1 MSNEK
6 PKAEPTIRMSTRPQ
20 AGNKRNENLNHLL
33 NFTLPPRSQPL
44 LQNVPRRS
52 RKPNNVYYNPEK
64 FLNAQYRFVMKPS
77 GDYTVHFA
85 DPDIFFQ
92 WEDILQI
99 LVPRSSAFA
108 SAGTAAEGVTTCP
121 ICLSPPTA
129 PRMTK
134 CGHVYCFPCIL
145 HYLQV
150 GDNAKWSRCPI
161 CFDSVNEKQLK
172 CVRWVDPV
180 ETHPTLVAPLED
192 SSTNMNI
199 QMDSN
204 QETANSSSNQRT
216 IHLRLMYRPQLTTLA
231 LPRSVTWPSS
241 AVPPHQAPWHFA
253 PDASVFAR
261 FMLATPDLIVKQ
273 LEEELVALEVERVML
288 ASYDTQ
294 SSNANVIGVKAAT
307 KPSSEDLGVMFVR
320 AAEERVKLLI
330 QKARA
335 LDTEWLQ
342 AAVKRAERDIAAAER
357 LGARAQQTVANA
369 IAASNNDPPPTDPRD
384 VSTSPDVPTP
394 GPTPVLA
401 NGKPRRRN
409 VNPPSRDATPPTY
422 HFYQSSTGQPVF
434 LHPLD
439 IRILLARFHTYD
451 AFPLEL
457 TLPIESLDIGSV
469 NNDLRRR
476 CKYLSHLPEGGE
488 VVFAQVNVRGV
499 VGEEAWREGGWEG
512 LVERRRKEREGRHRR
527 EERDRVRAEE
537 KEREQARILGAY
549 GPPGQRGG
557 GAAGIG
563 EDVPDPEFFSPV
575 PAPVPVAD
583 VDPEAEAES
592 SELQAPSQ
600 PPAWGPRSFASALHS
615 APSGAPRRQAP
626 TIRDEDAWEVDMAWH
641 DLEEQHARNATA
653 GGGAGGKKGRK
664 KLVLMGGGPGRR
676 R

>member
-1 MSNEK
+1 
-6 PKAEPTIRMSTRPQ
+6 MSTRPQ
-20 AGNKRNENLNHLL
+20 PGNKRTESLNHLL

-64 FLNAQYRFVMKPS
+64 FLNAQYRFVMKPT

-92 WEDILQI
+92 WEDIMQI

-150 GDNAKWSRCPI
+150 GENTKWSRCPI

-180 ETHPTLVAPLED
+180 ETHPTRAMAQEN
-192 SSTNMNI
+192 SSTRT
-199 QMDSN
+199 DGS
-204 QETANSSSNQRT
+204 QETPDSSSNQRM

-231 LPRSVTWPSS
+231 LPRSATWPSS
-241 AVPPHQAPWHFA
+241 ALPPHQAPWHFA
-253 PDASVFAR
+253 PDASAFAR
-261 FMLATPDLIVKQ
+261 FVLATPDLIVKQ

-288 ASYDTQ
+288 ASYDTD
-294 SSNANVIGVKAAT
+294 SSNANVIGTKAAT
-307 KPSSEDLGVMFVR
+307 KPSSESLGVAFVR
-320 AAEERVKLLI
+320 AAEGRVKV
-330 QKARA
+330 QVDKARA

-342 AAVKRAERDIAAAER
+342 TSVKRAERDIAAAER
-357 LGARAQQTVANA
+357 LGARVQQTVTHATTV
-369 IAASNNDPPPTDPRD
+369 SNDYSSPTDPRD
-384 VSTSPDVPTP
+384 VGSNADATIPDPIP
-394 GPTPVLA
+394 ASA

-409 VNPPSRDATPPTY
+409 VNPPSREGTPPTY

-439 IRILLARFHTYD
+439 IRILLARFQTYD

-457 TLPIESLDIGSV
+457 TVPIESLDVGSV

-476 CKYLSHLPEGGE
+476 CKYLGHLPEGGD
-488 VVFAQVNVRGV
+488 VVFAQVNVRSV

-512 LVERRRKEREGRHRR
+512 LVERRRKEREGRHRK

-537 KEREQARILGAY
+537 KEREKARILGAY

-563 EDVPDPEFFSPV
+563 EDVPDPEFF
-575 PAPVPVAD
+575 APVPVP
-583 VDPEAEAES
+583 VTEEPPEAES
-592 SELQAPSQ
+592 SESPAPSQ
-600 PPAWGPRSFASALHS
+600 PPAWGARTFASALHS

-626 TIRDEDAWEVDMAWH
+626 AIRDEDAWEVDMAWH
-641 DLEEQHARNATA
+641 DLEEQHARNATT

>member
-1 MSNEK
+1 
-6 PKAEPTIRMSTRPQ
+6 
-20 AGNKRNENLNHLL
+20 
-33 NFTLPPRSQPL
+33 
-44 LQNVPRRS
+44 
-52 RKPNNVYYNPEK
+52 
-64 FLNAQYRFVMKPS
+64 MKPT

-108 SAGTAAEGVTTCP
+108 SAGTTAEGVTTCP

-145 HYLQV
+145 HYLQI
-150 GDNAKWSRCPI
+150 GDNTKWSRCPI

-172 CVRWVDPV
+172 CVRWVDPA
-180 ETHPTLVAPLED
+180 ETHPTPLAPQEVQSND
-192 SSTNMNI
+192 ERQRTSSQEI
-199 QMDSN
+199 QI
-204 QETANSSSNQRT
+204 SSSKQRM

-231 LPRSVTWPSS
+231 LPRSATWPSS
-241 AVPPHQAPWHFA
+241 AVPPHQAPWHFV
-253 PDASVFAR
+253 PDASSFAR
-261 FMLATPDLIVKQ
+261 FMLATPNLIVKQ

-294 SSNANVIGVKAAT
+294 SSTSNVIGSKAAA
-307 KPSSEDLGVMFVR
+307 KPSSEGLGVVFVR
-320 AAEERVKLLI
+320 AAEERVKLQI
-330 QKARA
+330 ERARVS
-335 LDTEWLQ
+335 DTEWLQ
-342 AAVKRAERDIAAAER
+342 AAVKRSERDIVAAER
-357 LGARAQQTVANA
+357 SAARTLQTTTTVLE
-369 IAASNNDPPPTDPRD
+369 DGLLPTDPRAVIASAD
-384 VSTSPDVPTP
+384 TVTPDPTSAP
-394 GPTPVLA
+394 G
-401 NGKPRRRN
+401 NGKSRRRN
-409 VNPPSRDATPPTY
+409 VNPPPRDATPPTY

-469 NNDLRRR
+469 NHDLRRR

-488 VVFAQVNVRGV
+488 VVFAQVNVRDV
-499 VGEEAWREGGWEG
+499 VGEDAWREGGWEA
-512 LVERRRKEREGRHRR
+512 LVERRRKERENRHRK
-527 EERDRVRAEE
+527 EERDRVRGE
-537 KEREQARILGAY
+537 EREREKARLLGAY
-549 GPPGQRGG
+549 GPSNEGGG
-557 GAAGIG
+557 GASGVG
-563 EDVPDPEFFSPV
+563 DDVPDPEFFTSV
-575 PAPVPVAD
+575 PVPVVD
-583 VDPEAEAES
+583 VHPVAEASES
-592 SELQAPSQ
+592 QTPSQ
-600 PPAWGPRSFASALHS
+600 LPAWGPRSFASALHS
-615 APSGAPRRQAP
+615 APTGTPRRQAP
-626 TIRDEDAWEVDMAWH
+626 AVRDEDTWEVDMAWH

>member
-6 PKAEPTIRMSTRPQ
+6 PKAEPIIRMSTRPQ
-20 AGNKRNENLNHLL
+20 AGNKRTESLNHLL

-44 LQNVPRRS
+44 LQNVPRRG

-64 FLNAQYRFVMKPS
+64 FLNAQYRFVMKPT

-121 ICLSPPTA
+121 ICLSPPAA

-145 HYLQV
+145 HYLQM

-180 ETHPTLVAPLED
+180 ETHPTPAAPGED
-192 SSTNMNI
+192 SSTT
-199 QMDSN
+199 SN
-204 QETANSSSNQRT
+204 HQVDNNQGTLNSSSNQRM

-231 LPRSVTWPSS
+231 LPRSATWPSP
-241 AVPPHQAPWHFA
+241 AIPPHQAPWHFA
-253 PDASVFAR
+253 PDASAFAR
-261 FMLATPDLIVKQ
+261 FVLATPDLIIKQ

-288 ASYDTQ
+288 ASYDAQ
-294 SSNANVIGVKAAT
+294 SSNANVIGAKAAT
-307 KPSSEDLGVMFVR
+307 KPSSEGLGVMFVR
-320 AAEERVKLLI
+320 AAEDRVKLQI
-330 QKARA
+330 QQARA

-342 AAVKRAERDIAAAER
+342 AAVRRAERDMAAAER
-357 LGARAQQTVANA
+357 LGPRAQQAVTS
-369 IAASNNDPPPTDPRD
+369 AATTSNETDPRV
-384 VSTSPDVPTP
+384 VSAKVDITSPD
-394 GPTPVLA
+394 PTPVSA

-409 VNPPSRDATPPTY
+409 
-422 HFYQSSTGQPVF
+422 SSTGQPVF

-469 NNDLRRR
+469 NQDLRRR

-488 VVFAQVNVRGV
+488 VVFAQVNVRSV

-512 LVERRRKEREGRHRR
+512 LVERRRKERESRHRK

-537 KEREQARILGAY
+537 KEREKARILGAY
-549 GPPGQRGG
+549 GPPGQRGDG
-557 GAAGIG
+557 PVGIG
-563 EDVPDPEFFSPV
+563 EDVPDPESF
-575 PAPVPVAD
+575 APVLAPVSVSDAH
-583 VDPEAEAES
+583 PETES
-592 SELQAPSQ
+592 SEPRVPSQ

-615 APSGAPRRQAP
+615 APSGTPRRQAP
-626 TIRDEDAWEVDMAWH
+626 AIRDEDAWEVDMAWH
-641 DLEEQHARNATA
+641 DLEEQHARNAS
-653 GGGAGGKKGRK
+653 GGGAAGGKKGRK

>member
-20 AGNKRNENLNHLL
+20 AGNKRTESLNHLL

-77 GDYTVHFA
+77 GDYTVHFV

-180 ETHPTLVAPLED
+180 ETHPTFVAPRED
-192 SSTNMNI
+192 STTSMNL

-204 QETANSSSNQRT
+204 QETTNSSSNQRM

-231 LPRSVTWPSS
+231 LPRSATWPSS
-241 AVPPHQAPWHFA
+241 AIPPHQAPWHFT

-294 SSNANVIGVKAAT
+294 SSNANVIGAKAAT

-320 AAEERVKLLI
+320 AAEERVRLLI
-330 QKARA
+330 QRART

-342 AAVKRAERDIAAAER
+342 AAVKRAERDIAVAER
-357 LGARAQQTVANA
+357 LGTQAQQNVANV
-369 IAASNNDPPPTDPRD
+369 IAALNNDSLPTDPRD
-384 VSTSPDVPTP
+384 ASTNSDVTTPGP
-394 GPTPVLA
+394 GPTPVSA

-527 EERDRVRAEE
+527 EERDRVKAEE

-575 PAPVPVAD
+575 PVPMAD
-583 VDPEAEAES
+583 VHPEAEAES
-592 SELQAPSQ
+592 SEPQAPSQ

-626 TIRDEDAWEVDMAWH
+626 AIREEDAWEVDMAWH

>member
-1 MSNEK
+1 
-6 PKAEPTIRMSTRPQ
+6 MSTRPQ
-20 AGNKRNENLNHLL
+20 AANKRTESLNHLL

-64 FLNAQYRFVMKPS
+64 FLNAQYRFVMSPT

-108 SAGTAAEGVTTCP
+108 SVGTAAEGVTTCP

-180 ETHPTLVAPLED
+180 ETHPTPATPRQD
-192 SSTNMNI
+192 SGATG
-199 QMDSN
+199 DSN
-204 QETANSSSNQRT
+204 QETLDSSSDQRM

-231 LPRSVTWPSS
+231 LPRSATWPSS
-241 AVPPHQAPWHFA
+241 AIPPHQAPWHFA
-253 PDASVFAR
+253 PDASFAR
-261 FMLATPDLIVKQ
+261 FVLATPDLIINQ
-273 LEEELVALEVERVML
+273 LEEELVSLEVERVML

-294 SSNANVIGVKAAT
+294 SNNANVIGTKATT
-307 KPSSEDLGVMFVR
+307 KPSSESLGVVFVR
-320 AAEERVKLLI
+320 AAEDRVKLQI
-330 QKARA
+330 QRARA

-342 AAVKRAERDIAAAER
+342 AAVKRAERDIAEAER
-357 LGARAQQTVANA
+357 SGARAQQTLTRAT
-369 IAASNNDPPPTDPRD
+369 AAPNDGDSPPTDPRD
-384 VSTSPDVPTP
+384 VNSNTEATTP
-394 GPTPVLA
+394 GPTPVPA

-409 VNPPSRDATPPTY
+409 VNPPSRDTTPPTY

-469 NNDLRRR
+469 NHDLRRR
-476 CKYLSHLPEGGE
+476 CKYLGHLPEGGE
-488 VVFAQVNVRGV
+488 VVFAQVNVRNV

-512 LVERRRKEREGRHRR
+512 LVERRRKEREGRHRK

-537 KEREQARILGAY
+537 KEREKARVMGAY

-557 GAAGIG
+557 GAAEIG

-575 PAPVPVAD
+575 PVPVAD
-583 VDPEAEAES
+583 VLTVAEPTEP
-592 SELQAPSQ
+592 QTPSQ

-626 TIRDEDAWEVDMAWH
+626 AVRDEDAWEVDMAWH
-641 DLEEQHARNATA
+641 DLEEQHARSATA

>member
-1 MSNEK
+1 
-6 PKAEPTIRMSTRPQ
+6 MSTRPQ
-20 AGNKRNENLNHLL
+20 AANKRTESLNHLL

-52 RKPNNVYYNPEK
+52 RKPNNVYYNSEK
-64 FLNAQYRFVMKPS
+64 FLNAQYRFVMNPT

-145 HYLQV
+145 HYLQL
-150 GDNAKWSRCPI
+150 GDNTKWSRCPI

-180 ETHPTLVAPLED
+180 ETHPTPAAPRED
-192 SSTNMNI
+192 PGTTAG
-199 QMDSN
+199 SN
-204 QETANSSSNQRT
+204 QGTPDTSSNQRM

-241 AVPPHQAPWHFA
+241 AIPPHQAPWHFA
-253 PDASVFAR
+253 PDASAFAR

-273 LEEELVALEVERVML
+273 LEEELVALEVECVML

-294 SSNANVIGVKAAT
+294 SSNANVIGTKAAT
-307 KPSSEDLGVMFVR
+307 KPSSESLGVVFVR
-320 AAEERVKLLI
+320 AAEERIKLRI
-330 QKARA
+330 EKARA

-342 AAVKRAERDIAAAER
+342 ATVKRAKGDIAAAER
-357 LGARAQQTVANA
+357 LGARAQQAATNA
-369 IAASNNDPPPTDPRD
+369 TAASNGDSPPTDPRD
-384 VSTSPDVPTP
+384 MNTNTDTAAP
-394 GPTPVLA
+394 GQTPVSA

-409 VNPPSRDATPPTY
+409 VNPPSRDTTPPTY

-469 NNDLRRR
+469 DNDLRRR

-488 VVFAQVNVRGV
+488 VVFAQVNVRSV

-512 LVERRRKEREGRHRR
+512 LVGRRRKEREGRHRK

-537 KEREQARILGAY
+537 NEREKARVLGAY

-575 PAPVPVAD
+575 PVPVPVPVAD
-583 VDPEAEAES
+583 MHPEAES
-592 SELQAPSQ
+592 SEQASSQ
-600 PPAWGPRSFASALHS
+600 PQAWGPRSFASALHS
-615 APSGAPRRQAP
+615 APSGAPRPQAP
-626 TIRDEDAWEVDMAWH
+626 AMRDEDAWEVDMAWH

-653 GGGAGGKKGRK
+653 GGGMGGKKGRK
-664 KLVLMGGGPGRR
+664 KLVLMGSGPGRR

>member
-6 PKAEPTIRMSTRPQ
+6 PKADSTIRMSTRPQ
-20 AGNKRNENLNHLL
+20 TGNKRTESLNHLL

-64 FLNAQYRFVMKPS
+64 FLNAQYRFVMKPT

-108 SAGTAAEGVTTCP
+108 SAGTTAEGVTTCP

-145 HYLQV
+145 HYLQL
-150 GDNAKWSRCPI
+150 GDNTKWSRCPI

-180 ETHPTLVAPLED
+180 ETHPTSLVPQDD
-192 SSTNMNI
+192 SGIEEGAQVDT
-199 QMDSN
+199 N
-204 QETANSSSNQRT
+204 QETQTSSSEQRT

-231 LPRSVTWPSS
+231 LPRSATWPSP
-241 AVPPHQAPWHFA
+241 AVPPHQAPWHFV
-253 PDASVFAR
+253 PDASAFAR
-261 FMLATPDLIVKQ
+261 FVLATPDLIVKQ

-294 SSNANVIGVKAAT
+294 SSTANVIGVKAAA
-307 KPSSEDLGVMFVR
+307 KPSSEGLGVVFVR
-320 AAEERVKLLI
+320 AAEERVKLQI
-330 QKARA
+330 EKARA
-335 LDTEWLQ
+335 SDTEWLQ
-342 AAVKRAERDIAAAER
+342 AAVKRAERDIASAER
-357 LGARAQQTVANA
+357 SATRATQTTTR
-369 IAASNNDPPPTDPRD
+369 PPEEHLLPTDPRG
-384 VSTSPDVPTP
+384 VAASVENVTP
-394 GPTPVLA
+394 GPTSAPTPV

-409 VNPPSRDATPPTY
+409 VNPPSRDTTPPTY

-451 AFPLEL
+451 SFPLEL

-469 NNDLRRR
+469 NHDLRRR

-499 VGEEAWREGGWEG
+499 VGEDAWREGGWEG
-512 LVERRRKEREGRHRR
+512 LVDRRKKERETRHRK
-527 EERDRVRAEE
+527 EERDRVRGEE
-537 KEREQARILGAY
+537 KEREKARLLGAY
-549 GPPGQRGG
+549 GPPSEREG
-557 GAAGIG
+557 GAWGMS
-563 EDVPDPEFFSPV
+563 EDVPDPEFFSPIS
-575 PAPVPVAD
+575 APVAD
-583 VDPEAEAES
+583 VHPVAET
-592 SELQAPSQ
+592 SEPQASSQ

-615 APSGAPRRQAP
+615 ASTGTPRRQAP
-626 TIRDEDAWEVDMAWH
+626 AIRDEDAWEVDMAWH
-641 DLEEQHARNATA
+641 DLEEQHARNSTA
-653 GGGAGGKKGRK
+653 GGGASGKKSKK

>member
-6 PKAEPTIRMSTRPQ
+6 PKVEPIIRMSTRPQ
-20 AGNKRNENLNHLL
+20 AVNKRTESLNHLL

-64 FLNAQYRFVMKPS
+64 FLNAQYRFVMNPT

-108 SAGTAAEGVTTCP
+108 SAGTAAEGITTCP

-145 HYLQV
+145 HYLQL
-150 GDNAKWSRCPI
+150 GDNTKWSRCPI

-172 CVRWVDPV
+172 CVRWVDLV
-180 ETHPTLVAPLED
+180 ETHPSAAAPQED
-192 SSTNMNI
+192 SNTTAG
-199 QMDSN
+199 SN
-204 QETANSSSNQRT
+204 QEASYSSSNHQRML
-216 IHLRLMYRPQLTTLA
+216 HLRLMYRPQLTTLA

-253 PDASVFAR
+253 PDASTFAR
-261 FMLATPDLIVKQ
+261 FVLATPDLIVKQ

-294 SSNANVIGVKAAT
+294 SSNSNVIGNKAAT
-307 KPSSEDLGVMFVR
+307 KLSSESLGVVFVR
-320 AAEERVKLLI
+320 AAEDRVKL
-330 QKARA
+330 QVERARA

-342 AAVKRAERDIAAAER
+342 AAVKRAERDITEAER
-357 LGARAQQTVANA
+357 LGARAQQAVLN
-369 IAASNNDPPPTDPRD
+369 AASNEDSPSTDPRD
-384 VSTSPDVPTP
+384 VRANTEGTTP

-457 TLPIESLDIGSV
+457 NLPIESLDIGSV
-469 NNDLRRR
+469 NDDLRRR

-499 VGEEAWREGGWEG
+499 VGEEAWREGGWES
-512 LVERRRKEREGRHRR
+512 LVERRRKEREGRHRK
-527 EERDRVRAEE
+527 EERDRARAEE
-537 KEREQARILGAY
+537 KEREKARVLGAY

-563 EDVPDPEFFSPV
+563 EDVPDPEFFAPV
-575 PAPVPVAD
+575 SVPVAD
-583 VDPEAEAES
+583 VHLEAES
-592 SELQAPSQ
+592 SESQTPSQ

-615 APSGAPRRQAP
+615 APSGALRRQAP
-626 TIRDEDAWEVDMAWH
+626 AIREEDAWEVDMAWH
-641 DLEEQHARNATA
+641 DLEEQHARNAGA

-664 KLVLMGGGPGRR
+664 KLVLMGGGQPGRR

>member
-6 PKAEPTIRMSTRPQ
+6 PKAEPTLRMSTRPQ
-20 AGNKRNENLNHLL
+20 AGNKRTENLNHLL

-64 FLNAQYRFVMKPS
+64 FLNAQYRFVMKPT

-150 GDNAKWSRCPI
+150 GDNTKWSRCPI

-180 ETHPTLVAPLED
+180 ETHPTPAAPREG
-192 SSTNMNI
+192 SSTTANAQVDN
-199 QMDSN
+199 N
-204 QETANSSSNQRT
+204 QETPDSSSNQRM

-231 LPRSVTWPSS
+231 LPRSATWPSS
-241 AVPPHQAPWHFA
+241 AIPPHQAPWHFA
-253 PDASVFAR
+253 PDAAAFAR
-261 FMLATPDLIVKQ
+261 FVLATPDLIVKQ

-294 SSNANVIGVKAAT
+294 SSNANAIGPKAAT
-307 KPSSEDLGVMFVR
+307 ISSGESLGIAFVR
-320 AAEERVKLLI
+320 AAEERVRLQI
-330 QKARA
+330 EKARA
-335 LDTEWLQ
+335 SDTEWLQ
-342 AAVKRAERDIAAAER
+342 ATVKRAERDIAAAER
-357 LGARAQQTVANA
+357 LGTRVQQTVTNA
-369 IAASNNDPPPTDPRD
+369 TTASNEDPPPTDPRV
-384 VSTSPDVPTP
+384 VSANLDITTP
-394 GPTPVLA
+394 GPTPVSA
-401 NGKPRRRN
+401 SDKPRRRN

-422 HFYQSSTGQPVF
+422 YFYQSSTGQPVF

-457 TLPIESLDIGSV
+457 TLPVESLDIGSV
-469 NNDLRRR
+469 NQDLRRR
-476 CKYLSHLPEGGE
+476 CKYLGHLPEGGE
-488 VVFAQVNVRGV
+488 LVFAQVNVREV

-512 LVERRRKEREGRHRR
+512 LVERRRKERESRHRR
-527 EERDRVRAEE
+527 EERDRVRGEE
-537 KEREQARILGAY
+537 KEREKARILGAY
-549 GPPGQRGG
+549 GPPGQSGG
-557 GAAGIG
+557 GVAGIG
-563 EDVPDPEFFSPV
+563 EDVPDPEFFAPV
-575 PAPVPVAD
+575 PVPVAD
-583 VDPEAEAES
+583 VHPEAEPPEP
-592 SELQAPSQ
+592 QTPSQ

-615 APSGAPRRQAP
+615 APSGVPRRQAP
-626 TIRDEDAWEVDMAWH
+626 AAQDEDAWEVDVAWH
-641 DLEEQHARNATA
+641 ELEEQHARNAAA

>member
-6 PKAEPTIRMSTRPQ
+6 PKAEPIIRMSTRPQ
-20 AGNKRNENLNHLL
+20 AVNKRTESLNHLL

-64 FLNAQYRFVMKPS
+64 FLNAQYRFVMNPT

-99 LVPRSSAFA
+99 LIPRSSAFA

-145 HYLQV
+145 HYLQL
-150 GDNAKWSRCPI
+150 GDNTKWSRCPI

-172 CVRWVDPV
+172 CVRWVDLV
-180 ETHPTLVAPLED
+180 ETHPTAAAPRED
-192 SSTNMNI
+192 SNTTA
-199 QMDSN
+199 DSN
-204 QETANSSSNQRT
+204 QETPDSSSNQRM
-216 IHLRLMYRPQLTTLA
+216 IHLRLMYRPQFTTLA
-231 LPRSVTWPSS
+231 LPRSATWPSS

-253 PDASVFAR
+253 PDASTFAR
-261 FMLATPDLIVKQ
+261 FVLATPDLIVKQ

-294 SSNANVIGVKAAT
+294 SSSSNVIGTKAAT
-307 KPSSEDLGVMFVR
+307 KPSSESLGVVFVR
-320 AAEERVKLLI
+320 AAEDRVKV
-330 QKARA
+330 QVERARA

-342 AAVKRAERDIAAAER
+342 AAVKRAERDIMEAER
-357 LGARAQQTVANA
+357 LGARARQTAANLN
-369 IAASNNDPPPTDPRD
+369 AASNDLPPTDPRD
-384 VSTSPDVPTP
+384 ARINTEGTTP
-394 GPTPVLA
+394 GPTPVSA

-439 IRILLARFHTYD
+439 IRILLARFYTYD

-469 NNDLRRR
+469 NDDLRRR

-499 VGEEAWREGGWEG
+499 VGEEAWHEGGWES
-512 LVERRRKEREGRHRR
+512 LVERRRKEREGRHRK
-527 EERDRVRAEE
+527 EERDRARAEE
-537 KEREQARILGAY
+537 KEREKARVLGAY

-563 EDVPDPEFFSPV
+563 EDVPDLEFFAPV
-575 PAPVPVAD
+575 PVPVAD
-583 VDPEAEAES
+583 VHPEAES
-592 SELQAPSQ
+592 SEPQTPSQ

-626 TIRDEDAWEVDMAWH
+626 AVREEDAWEVDMAWH
-641 DLEEQHARNATA
+641 DLEEQHARNAGA

>member
-6 PKAEPTIRMSTRPQ
+6 PKAESIIRMSTRPQ
-20 AGNKRNENLNHLL
+20 TGNKRTESLNHLL

-64 FLNAQYRFVMKPS
+64 FLNAQYRFIMKPT

-108 SAGTAAEGVTTCP
+108 SAGTTTEGVTTCP

-145 HYLQV
+145 HYLRV
-150 GDNAKWSRCPI
+150 GDNTKWSRCPI

-172 CVRWVDPV
+172 CVRWVDPA
-180 ETHPTLVAPLED
+180 ETHPTPLGPQKVLSVEE
-192 SSTNMNI
+192 SPQVGSKQEI
-199 QMDSN
+199 QV
-204 QETANSSSNQRT
+204 SSSRQRM

-231 LPRSVTWPSS
+231 LPRSATWPSS
-241 AVPPHQAPWHFA
+241 AVPPHQAPWHFV

-261 FMLATPDLIVKQ
+261 FVLATPDLIVKQ
-273 LEEELVALEVERVML
+273 LEEELVALEVERAML

-294 SSNANVIGVKAAT
+294 SSAANVIGAKAAA
-307 KPSSEDLGVMFVR
+307 KPSSEGLGVVFVR
-320 AAEERVKLLI
+320 AAEERVKLQI
-330 QKARA
+330 EKARA
-335 LDTEWLQ
+335 SDTEWLQ

-357 LGARAQQTVANA
+357 SAARASHATVTT
-369 IAASNNDPPPTDPRD
+369 SEEGSLPRDPRD
-384 VSTSPDVPTP
+384 VTASADTATPGSTSAP
-394 GPTPVLA
+394 GSGPA

-469 NNDLRRR
+469 NHDLRRR
-476 CKYLSHLPEGGE
+476 YKYLSHLPEGGD

-499 VGEEAWREGGWEG
+499 VGEDAWREGGWGG
-512 LVERRRKEREGRHRR
+512 LAERRRKERESRHRK
-527 EERDRVRAEE
+527 EERDRVRGE
-537 KEREQARILGAY
+537 EREREKARLLGAY
-549 GPPGQRGG
+549 GPSSEGG
-557 GAAGIG
+557 SGALGMG
-563 EDVPDPEFFSPV
+563 EGVPDPEFFSPV
-575 PAPVPVAD
+575 PVPVAD
-583 VDPEAEAES
+583 VHPMSEA
-592 SELQAPSQ
+592 SELQTPSQ

-615 APSGAPRRQAP
+615 ASTGTPHRQAP
-626 TIRDEDAWEVDMAWH
+626 AIRDEHAWEVDMAWH
-641 DLEEQHARNATA
+641 DLEEQHSRNATA

-664 KLVLMGGGPGRR
+664 KLVLMGSGPSRR